1 VSQACEVLAQWDLR
15 FDVDSRG
22 AALWRRFAQRTGTGD
37 PTLYDVPFDVNDPVH
52 TPRGLNTE
60 NPVVRSSLANAVTDL
75 QDANIPL
82 DAPWGDVQY
91 VTRNG
96 ERIPIHG
103 ATGGLGAFNVITTA
117 WRSGEGLSEPTHGS
131 SFIQAASMTGAKCPP
146 VKTILTYSQA
156 ATNEDSPHY
165 ADQTKRWSNEQW
177 YNDRF
182 CRGQQLRSPGL
193 QIRRF
198 SGGADAE
205 DHGW

>member
-1 VSQACEVLAQWDLR
+1 V
-15 FDVDSRG
+15 DVDSRG
-22 AALWRRFAQRTGTGD
+22 ALLWRRFVNRTGTSD
-37 PTLYDVPFDVNDPVH
+37 PTLYDVPFNVDDPVH

-60 NPVVRSSLANAVTDL
+60 NPAVRSALADAVTDL

-82 DAPWGDVQY
+82 DAPLGDTQY
-91 VTRNG
+91 VERNG

-103 ATGGLGAFNVITTA
+103 GPGPIGAFNVITTS
-117 WRSGEGLSEPTHGS
+117 WIPGEGLSEPTHGS

-146 VKTILTYSQA
+146 VKTILTYSQD

-165 ADQTKRWSNEQW
+165 ADQTKRWSNEEW

-193 QIRRF
+193 SITRF

-205 DHGW
+205 DNGW